1 MELLNKSLL
10 LLLYYIIII
19 ISARTEFVNSSIT
32 IWKAAYMYVF
42 PRLRILATF
51 QICCSK
57 RCHEVK
63 TSSIRFNDYSNVAT
77 DFQSVSQYNSSSFVQ
92 LLS

>member
-42 PRLRILATF
+42 PRLQF
-51 QICCSK
+51 SQPF
-57 RCHEVK
+57 
-63 TSSIRFNDYSNVAT
+63 RFAAASVAT
-77 DFQSVSQYNSSSFVQ
+77 I
-92 LLS
+92 

>member
-1 MELLNKSLL
+1 
-10 LLLYYIIII
+10 
-19 ISARTEFVNSSIT
+19 
-32 IWKAAYMYVF
+32 MYVF

-57 RCHEVK
+57 RRHEVK
-63 TSSIRFNDYSNVAT
+63 TSSIRRNDYSNVAT
-77 DFQSVSQYNSSSFVQ
+77 DFQSVSHYNSSSFVQ